1 MFIQNRKKRSFVA
14 QLRLGILPLNIE
26 VGRFRGVKLEERI
39 CEICKNNSIED
50 EFHFVCVCPAYIC
63 FRETLYNSIDYEN
76 FINMDDFDKFLYLM
90 RNEQSKIG
98 TFLDKA
104 WQKRNAI
111 LYN

>member
-1 MFIQNRKKRSFVA
+1 MYKQNRKKRSFVA

-50 EFHFVCVCPAYIC
+50 EFHFVCVCSAYIC

-98 TFLDKA
+98 TFF
-104 WQKRNAI
+104 R
-111 LYN
+111 